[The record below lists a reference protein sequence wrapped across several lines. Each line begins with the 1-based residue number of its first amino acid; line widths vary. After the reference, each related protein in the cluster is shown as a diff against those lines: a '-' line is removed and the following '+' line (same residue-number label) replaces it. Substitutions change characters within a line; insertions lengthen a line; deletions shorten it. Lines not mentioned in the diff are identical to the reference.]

1 MPKFN
6 GNEALFEH
14 MLEGHPIS
22 LPEAILMFGV
32 QGPNRALYQFKERGY
47 IIKSRKVTMAKVMA
61 RMNEYMVCQPPA
73 QLPYKEIFMTEY
85 WIQQ

>member
-6 GNEALFEH
+6 GNEAMFEH

-47 IIKSRKVTMAKVMA
+47 IIKSRKVSST
-61 RMNEYMVCQPPA
+61 CPTDQSISSITS
-73 QLPYKEIFMTEY
+73 PYKPRKL
-85 WIQQ
+85 

>member
-47 IIKSRKVTMAKVMA
+47 
-61 RMNEYMVCQPPA
+61 N
-73 QLPYKEIFMTEY
+73 
-85 WIQQ
+85 